1 MQVVKSL
8 SLIAIGLGAVSAPTL
23 VQAENLSADCSLS
36 KAVVYKNRAMLSCK
50 AQAYVPA
57 GKHQIQVRDL
67 SLSILPDSLRVEGQG
82 EKDVVIGALRHKQV
96 NNAQLVNEQEAN
108 LNKQIEEVNDKL
120 RWVQA
125 EIGVI
130 RKQKGFYE
138 SLMGQAK
145 TNAQEEISIYEFN
158 TEKWL
163 DAGQALRGAMSQ
175 LEKSRLNYESNL
187 KDLSDEKSK
196 LTKDLA
202 QIRTGTKSSYE
213 VSVPVEAEAAGL
225 VELTLSYQVNG
236 ASWSPV
242 YDARLDTKTGA
253 LEIIQYGSVTQ
264 NTGENW
270 EGIDLTLSTAQPQR
284 GATVPELKP
293 MWVNLDRLVTLSS
306 YNGNSTRGSG
316 GVAGVASLKAADFS
330 TDEVSAT
337 SPAYIRRELKQ
348 RDAQIDASGFVV
360 EYIIPGE
367 SSVASDGSES
377 KLYIG
382 KFAHETVLK
391 THIKPQVTDKAYL
404 VAHGEIKGEAT
415 LLSGPVNLFRDNA
428 FIGRTQFAMLNPG
441 QEVELSF
448 GINDQIEVDRKLIK
462 DEVSESGMFVGSKVI
477 ERTYST
483 SVKNLRNQSV
493 SIVLD
498 EVVPAP
504 QDKKVEFEILA
515 DATSAG
521 YEKDADKFS
530 GLLRWEFDLEPNK
543 DQDVE
548 LSWRIKWP
556 EDDLLVGLR

>member
-1 MQVVKSL
+1 MRVVKSL

-108 LNKQIEEVNDKL
+108 LSKQIEEVDDKL

-130 RKQKGFYE
+130 SKQKSFYE

-213 VSVPVEAEAAGL
+213 VSVPVETEAAGL
-225 VELTLSYQVNG
+225 VELTLSYQING

-284 GATVPELKP
+284 GATVPKLSP
-293 MWVNLDRLVTLSS
+293 MWVNLRSS
-306 YNGNSTRGSG
+306 PKPSIFGNTRGSSG
-316 GVAGVASLKAADFS
+316 DTGVVSLKAADFS
-330 TDEVSAT
+330 TDEAST
-337 SPAYIRRELKQ
+337 PSPAYIRKEMKQ
-348 RDAQIDASGFVV
+348 REAQIDASGFVV

-428 FIGRTQFAMLNPG
+428 FIGRTHFAMLNPG

-448 GINDQIEVDRKLIK
+448 GINDQIEVDRKLVK
-462 DEVSESGMFVGSKVI
+462 DELSESGVFIGSQVN
-477 ERTYST
+477 ERAYLT
-483 SVKNLRNQSV
+483 SVKNLRNQPV

-504 QDKKVEFEILA
+504 QDKKIEFEILA

>member
-1 MQVVKSL
+1 MHVVKSL
-8 SLIAIGLGAVSAPTL
+8 SLIAICLGAVSAPTL

-108 LNKQIEEVNDKL
+108 LSKQIEEVDDKL

-130 RKQKGFYE
+130 RKQKSFYE

-225 VELTLSYQVNG
+225 VELTLSYQING

-242 YDARLDTKTGA
+242 YDARLDTKTGT

-284 GATVPELKP
+284 GATVPKLSP
-293 MWVNLDRLVTLSS
+293 MWVNLRSS
-306 YNGNSTRGSG
+306 PKPSIFGSSRSGSG
-316 GVAGVASLKAADFS
+316 ATGVASLKAADFS
-330 TDEVSAT
+330 TDEAST
-337 SPAYIRRELKQ
+337 PSPAYIRKEMKQ
-348 RDAQIDASGFVV
+348 REAQIDASGFVV

-415 LLSGPVNLFRDNA
+415 LLSGPLNLFRDNA
-428 FIGRTQFAMLNPG
+428 FIGRTHFAMLNPG

-448 GINDQIEVDRKLIK
+448 GIDDQIEIDRKLIK

-521 YEKDADKFS
+521 YEKNADKFS